1 MTWPTC
7 PSATRPP
14 SPGCRC
20 RQALQVWF
28 RRIGEAS
35 YTRHFTVS
43 CGQTGHVEPTG
54 VSVSVDPLL
63 FFLSSPPQ
71 FRCLVILFD
80 WWIECL
86 RSNSY
91 TRGHGKVVVN
101 LQFIS
106 HWMTL
111 CMISLNDRKG
121 GFTKLLIHVFHH
133 QLQPNFQQWPQDILW
148 PSCRS

>member
-1 MTWPTC
+1 M
-7 PSATRPP
+7 PS
-14 SPGCRC
+14 SPGS
-20 RQALQVWF
+20 AGMIPAN
-28 RRIGEAS
+28 RRGIIHAPP
-35 YTRHFTVS
+35 FTVS
-43 CGQTGHVEPTG
+43 FGQAGHVEPTG

-63 FFLSSPPQ
+63 CFSSSPPQ

-91 TRGHGKVVVN
+91 TRGHGKVVIN

-106 HWMTL
+106 HWITL

-121 GFTKLLIHVFHH
+121 GFTKFLIHVFHH
-133 QLQPNFQQWPQDILW
+133 QLLSNYQQWPQDILW